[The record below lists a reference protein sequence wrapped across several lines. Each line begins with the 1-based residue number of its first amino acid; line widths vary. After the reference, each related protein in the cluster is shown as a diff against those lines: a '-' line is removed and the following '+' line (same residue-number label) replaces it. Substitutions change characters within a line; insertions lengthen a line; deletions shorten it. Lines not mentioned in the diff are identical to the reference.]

1 MAESQGALPAAQVLT
16 KEESAEGT
24 KTAFQKNKALFYS
37 LRILRELV
45 PSLTIAVSVAT
56 FFTAIFTDFM
66 QDSYGMRLMSPV
78 KSSALDKIIAHY
90 MIISRPDERYRP
102 EAMHVYGPDWTRVGS
117 DDWKDA
123 APDHWWCLGVL
134 RSRRRAA
141 QE

>member
-78 KSSALDKIIAHY
+78 KSSALDKIVAHY
-90 MIISRPDERYRP
+90 MIISRPNATDPKLCTSMARTGHGWAATIGRTRRP
-102 EAMHVYGPDWTRVGS
+102 TTGGA
-117 DDWKDA
+117 
-123 APDHWWCLGVL
+123 
-134 RSRRRAA
+134 
-141 QE
+141 